1 MAGKLLQLTNFGI
14 SYVCIEPIKVY
25 FLNLKLL
32 ALRFWSIPDCIRF
45 ADFDLCGEDTF
56 DYNMESNKAYYF
68 QPARRCLNQ
77 ENKFRP

>member
-1 MAGKLLQLTNFGI
+1 MYRANKGLLFEFKIAG
-14 SYVCIEPIKVY
+14 SS
-25 FLNLKLL
+25 
-32 ALRFWSIPDCIRF
+32 FWSIPDCIRF